1 MFKFKFPPPDHNSI
15 YEICYS
21 TSSDTTSGHEHGP
34 GPGVSPNLRFEFPA
48 SWPGPNWAG
57 TPRLELVSRERAS
70 RRPRGPLA
78 DPLPLDLRRG
88 MPQSVESSAL
98 SVFSLASADV

>member
-1 MFKFKFPPPDHNSI
+1 MFNFKFPPPDHNCI

-48 SWPGPNWAG
+48 YWPAPILATGS
-57 TPRLELVSRERAS
+57 PRV
-70 RRPRGPLA
+70 PLYA
-78 DPLPLDLRRG
+78 P
-88 MPQSVESSAL
+88 
-98 SVFSLASADV
+98 